1 MPFEW
6 LKHHYVINKAP
17 DYAAKTLAAY
27 ALGIRSGGS
36 IRGVRIE
43 VEPDGCQA
51 SKNLPHNAV
60 YLPEDAPLIPL
71 QGCTRGTGCTC
82 VYRPV
87 MAYQS
92 EQEAGEA
99 ERE

>member
-43 VEPDGCQA
+43 VQPDGCEG
-51 SKNLPHNAV
+51 SRSLPQNAV
-60 YLPEDAPLIPL
+60 YQPEDAPLIPL
-71 QGCTRGTGCTC
+71 QDCTLGTGCTC

-87 MAYQS
+87 MAYQIK
-92 EQEAGEA
+92 QEAGEA
-99 ERE
+99 EGE